1 MQNLSYTI
9 SAASEGT
16 GIPKVTI
23 SDAITRGELPAI
35 KSGRRYIILADDLR
49 AWLLKAKERGNIPGR
64 IDDEGR
70 QRLAE
75 LNRSRTKA

>member
-1 MQNLSYTI
+1 MRQQQRNN
-9 SAASEGT
+9 T
-16 GIPKVTI
+16 GG
-23 SDAITRGELPAI
+23 SRGR
-35 KSGRRYIILADDLR
+35 GYIILADDLR